1 MSFCTIV
8 TCYEKKKEEEH
19 IALGILFV
27 EGIHGKRRRLRRDAG
42 DRGALLVGHEV
53 VDDDN
58 EEEDE
63 GGGGRDG

>member
-1 MSFCTIV
+1 MLLV
-8 TCYEKKKEEEH
+8 TKKKKEEEH